1 MHHLKG
7 KAVVAQGGG
16 PTAVINQ
23 SLVGLVIEARKWRY
37 ITNVYGARFGV
48 RGILSEDFLDLSQ
61 TTTHNLEMVA
71 ASPSSAL
78 GSTRDKPDE
87 DYCARMVEVFRK
99 HGVRYF
105 FYIGGN
111 DSAETCRIVAS
122 YARSVDY
129 ELRVIHIPKT
139 IDNDLA
145 VTDHCPG
152 FGSAA
157 RFVTSAFACLDLDNF
172 AIPGVFIGVV
182 MGRHAGWLTASS
194 VMARRDPKDGP
205 HLIYVPER
213 VFDTDRFLDDVERV
227 HSQNGRCVIA
237 LSEGIVGA
245 DGRPVLMHL
254 QGESEFDPF
263 GNIQLSGRGTL
274 GDALSDAIQ
283 KRLGI
288 KRVRCDTFGYLQR
301 SFLGVISAEDSSEA
315 RDVGETAV
323 HFAFNQQQNGSVAIR
338 RTGDYSVDYFLTPL
352 ETVAGFTKLLPPE
365 YLKGDS
371 DISESFRDYA
381 RPLIGTIPHFDR
393 IIAPRVEPV
402 ELPSQESR

>member
-1 MHHLKG
+1 MQHVKG

-23 SLVGLVIEARKWRY
+23 SLVGLVMEARKWPF
-37 ITNVYGARFGV
+37 ITQVYGARYGV
-48 RGILSEDFLDLSQ
+48 RGILKEDFLDLTLCTS
-61 TTTHNLEMVA
+61 HNLEMVA
-71 ASPSSAL
+71 ATPSSAL

-87 DYCARMVEVFRK
+87 EYCAKMVSVFQK

-111 DSAETCRIVAS
+111 DSAETCRIVAG
-122 YARSVDY
+122 YAKKVGYD
-129 ELRVIHIPKT
+129 LRVIHIPKT
-139 IDNDLA
+139 IDNDLR

-157 RFVTSAFACLDLDNF
+157 RFVTSAFACLDMDNF

-182 MGRHAGWLTASS
+182 MGRNAGWLTASS

-213 VFDTDRFLDDVERV
+213 TFDTDRFLDQVETV
-227 HSQNGRCVIA
+227 YSQLGRCVVA
-237 LSEGIVGA
+237 LSEGIVSA
-245 DGRPVLMHL
+245 DGKPMLMKL
-254 QGESEFDPF
+254 QGESEVDPF
-263 GNIQLSGRGTL
+263 GNVQLSGRGTL
-274 GDALSDAIQ
+274 GDALSDQI
-283 KRLGI
+283 KLRLKI

-301 SFLGVISAEDSSEA
+301 SFLGVISEVDVVEA

-323 HFAFNQQQNGSVAIR
+323 HFASSGHGNGSVAIR

-352 ETVAGFTKLLPPE
+352 ETVAADIKPLPPE
-365 YLKGDS
+365 YLKGDH
-371 DISESFRDYA
+371 DIADSYRDYA

-393 IIAPRVEPV
+393 IIAPPV
-402 ELPSQESR
+402 VIDR

>member
-1 MHHLKG
+1 MHNLKG

-23 SLVGLVIEARKWRY
+23 SLVGLVIEARKWRF
-37 ITNVYGARFGV
+37 ITQVYGARFGV
-48 RGILSEDFLDLSQ
+48 QGILNEDFLDLTQ

-71 ASPSSAL
+71 ATPSSAL

-87 DYCARMVEVFRK
+87 EYCARMVAVFQK

-111 DSAETCRIVAS
+111 DSAETCRIVS
-122 YARSVDY
+122 NYAEQVGYD
-129 ELRVIHIPKT
+129 LRVIHIPKT
-139 IDNDLA
+139 IDNDLR

-157 RFVTSAFACLDLDNF
+157 RFVTSAFACLDMDNF
-172 AIPGVFIGVV
+172 AIPGIFIGVV
-182 MGRHAGWLTASS
+182 MGRHAGWLTAAS
-194 VMARRDPKDGP
+194 VMARRDPRDGP

-213 VFDTDRFLDDVERV
+213 VFDTEQFLEDVERIF
-227 HSQNGRCVIA
+227 SQQGRCVVA

-245 DGRPVLMHL
+245 NGQPVLMQL
-254 QGESEFDPF
+254 QRETELDPF
-263 GNIQLSGRGTL
+263 GNPQLSGRGTL
-274 GDALSDAIQ
+274 GDALSDAIKQ
-283 KRLGI
+283 RLKI

-301 SFLGVISAEDSSEA
+301 SFLGVTSEVDISEA

-323 HFAFNQQQNGSVAIR
+323 HFASSKQVNGSVAIR

-352 ETVAGFTKLLPPE
+352 ESVAGHTKQLPPE
-365 YLKGDS
+365 YLKGAYDIDDS
-371 DISESFRDYA
+371 YKDYV

-393 IIAPRVEPV
+393 IIAPAVEIHSRV
-402 ELPSQESR
+402 

>member
-1 MHHLKG
+1 MRHLRG

-23 SLVGLVIEARKWRY
+23 SLVGLVMEARKWPF
-37 ITNVYGARFGV
+37 ITQVYGARFGV
-48 RGILSEDFLDLSQ
+48 SGILNEDFLDLTQ
-61 TTTHNLEMVA
+61 ATTHNLEMVA
-71 ASPSSAL
+71 ATPSSAL
-78 GSTRDKPDE
+78 GSTRVKPDE
-87 DYCARMVEVFRK
+87 EYCARMVKVFQK

-111 DSAETCRIVAS
+111 DSAETCHIVAT
-122 YARSVDY
+122 YAESVGYD
-129 ELRVIHIPKT
+129 LRVIHIPKT
-139 IDNDLA
+139 IDNDL
-145 VTDHCPG
+145 VITDHCPG

-157 RFVTSAFACLDLDNF
+157 RFVTSAFACLDMDNF

-213 VFDTDRFLDDVERV
+213 VFDTERFLADVERV
-227 HSQNGRCVIA
+227 YATQGRCVVA

-245 DGRPVLMHL
+245 DGKPVLTHL
-254 QGESEFDPF
+254 QGETELDPF
-263 GNIQLSGRGTL
+263 GNMQLSGRGTL
-274 GDALSDAIQ
+274 GDALSDSIKQ
-283 KRLGI
+283 RLNI

-301 SFLGVISAEDSSEA
+301 SFLGVTSDVDTSEA

-323 HFAFNQQQNGSVAIR
+323 HFASSKQVNGSVAIR

-352 ETVAGFTKLLPPE
+352 ESVAGRTKGLPPE
-365 YLKGDS
+365 YLKGDH
-371 DISESFRDYA
+371 DIADSFRDYA
-381 RPLIGTIPHFDR
+381 RPLIGAIPHFDR
-393 IIAPRVEPV
+393 IIAPAVDIKR
-402 ELPSQESR
+402 

>member
-1 MHHLKG
+1 MRHLKG

-23 SLVGLVIEARKWRY
+23 SLVGVVMEARKWPF

-48 RGILSEDFLDLSQ
+48 RGILKEDFLDL
-61 TTTHNLEMVA
+61 TLATTHNLEMVA
-71 ASPSSAL
+71 ATPSSAL

-87 DYCARMVEVFRK
+87 EYCARMVAVFQK

-111 DSAETCRIVAS
+111 DSAETCRIVGD
-122 YARSVDY
+122 YAQQVGYD
-129 ELRVIHIPKT
+129 LRVIHIPKT
-139 IDNDLA
+139 IDNDLL

-157 RFVTSAFACLDLDNF
+157 RFVTSAFACLDMDNY

-182 MGRHAGWLTASS
+182 MGRNAGWLTASS

-213 VFDTDRFLDDVERV
+213 VFDTDRFLDDVENV
-227 HSQNGRCVIA
+227 FSQNGRCVVA
-237 LSEGIVGA
+237 LSEGIVSS
-245 DGRPVLMHL
+245 DGMPMLAKFQPETEL
-254 QGESEFDPF
+254 DPF
-263 GNIQLSGRGTL
+263 GNMQLSGRGTL
-274 GDALSDAIQ
+274 GDALSDQIKQ
-283 KRLGI
+283 RLKI

-301 SFLGVISAEDSSEA
+301 SFLGITSEVDISEA

-323 HFAFNQQQNGSVAIR
+323 HFASSRDENGSVAIR

-352 ETVAGFTKLLPPE
+352 DTVARDTKPLPPE
-365 YLKGDS
+365 YLKGS
-371 DISESFRDYA
+371 HDIAESFRYYA

-393 IIAPRVEPV
+393 IIAPPV
-402 ELPSQESR
+402 VF

>member
-23 SLVGLVIEARKWRY
+23 SLVGLVMEARKWPF
-37 ITNVYGARFGV
+37 ITHVYGARFGV
-48 RGILSEDFLDLSQ
+48 RGILKEDFLDL
-61 TTTHNLEMVA
+61 TLATTHNLEMVA
-71 ASPSSAL
+71 ATPSSAL

-87 DYCARMVEVFRK
+87 EYCARMVSVFQK

-122 YARSVDY
+122 YAQQVGYD
-129 ELRVIHIPKT
+129 LRVIHIPKT
-139 IDNDLA
+139 IDNDLR

-152 FGSAA
+152 YGSAA
-157 RFVTSAFACLDLDNF
+157 RFVTSAFACLDMDNF

-182 MGRHAGWLTASS
+182 MGRNAGWLTASS

-227 HSQNGRCVIA
+227 FSVNGRCVIA
-237 LSEGIVGA
+237 LSEGIVSA
-245 DGRPVLMHL
+245 DGLPVLMSL
-254 QGESEFDPF
+254 QGEHELDPF
-263 GNIQLSGRGTL
+263 GNMQLSGRGTL
-274 GDALSDAIQ
+274 GDALSDQIKQ
-283 KRLGI
+283 RLKI

-301 SFLGVISAEDSSEA
+301 SFLGVTSEVDISEA

-323 HFAFNQQQNGSVAIR
+323 HFASSRGLDGSVAIR

-352 ETVAGFTKLLPPE
+352 DTVARDTKPLPPE
-365 YLKGDS
+365 YLKGEH
-371 DISESFRDYA
+371 DIAECFRDYA

-393 IIAPRVEPV
+393 IIAPPV
-402 ELPSQESR
+402 EIER

>member
-1 MHHLKG
+1 MRHLKG
-7 KAVVAQGGG
+7 RAVVAQGGG

-23 SLVGLVIEARKWRY
+23 SLVGLVMEARKWPF
-37 ITNVYGARFGV
+37 ISQVYGARFGV
-48 RGILSEDFLDLSQ
+48 RGIINEDFLDLTQ
-61 TTTHNLEMVA
+61 ATTHNLEMVA
-71 ASPSSAL
+71 ATPSSAL
-78 GSTRDKPDE
+78 GSTRDKPDM
-87 DYCARMVEVFRK
+87 DYCARMVNVFQK

-122 YARSVDY
+122 YADSVGYD
-129 ELRVIHIPKT
+129 LRVIHIPKT
-139 IDNDLA
+139 IDNDL
-145 VTDHCPG
+145 VMTDHCPG

-157 RFVTSAFACLDLDNF
+157 RFVTSAFACLDMDNF

-213 VFDTDRFLDDVERV
+213 VFDTDRFLEDVERV
-227 HSQNGRCVIA
+227 YAAQGRCVVA
-237 LSEGIVGA
+237 LSEGIVGP
-245 DGRPVLMHL
+245 DGQPVLMGL
-254 QGESEFDPF
+254 QGDTEMDAF
-263 GNIQLSGRGTL
+263 GNVQLSGRGTL

-283 KRLGI
+283 TRLKI

-301 SFLGVISAEDSSEA
+301 SFLGVTSEVDISEA

-323 HFAFNQQQNGSVAIR
+323 HFASSKRQNGSVAIR

-352 ETVAGFTKLLPPE
+352 DTVAGATKLLPPE
-365 YLKGDS
+365 YLKGDA
-371 DISESFRDYA
+371 DIADSFRDYA
-381 RPLIGTIPHFDR
+381 RPLIGVIPHFDR
-393 IIAPRVEPV
+393 IIAPSV
-402 ELPSQESR
+402 ELS